1 MKKILF
7 VIICCAVSFSV
18 IAQQE
23 DVDKLQE
30 NAKTFMRQGDY
41 ANASLILSR
50 ALQQAPKNLSIAK
63 DLAFNYY
70 LQKENKKAISTI
82 QPFLDNNSA
91 DDEAFQIAG
100 SVYQALGQTKEA
112 EKTYKKAIKNFPGSG
127 GLYNDFGEM
136 LLAKR
141 DPEALKQWEK
151 GIEMD
156 PSFGGNYYN
165 ACKYYY
171 YNKEKVWCLIYGE
184 IFLNIESFTARTAE
198 VKDILL
204 SGYKKLFENPNLLE
218 NTKDM
223 KPFEIAFL
231 TCMNQQN
238 SIVLRGLN
246 AETLTMIRTRFIL
259 DWDKTYSDKFPFKLF
274 QLQEQLLQEGLFTAY
289 NEWIFGASQNL
300 AAYQNWT
307 GTHST
312 EYEAFNNYQKTH
324 VFKIPSGQYYH

>member
-7 VIICCAVSFSV
+7 AIICCTVSFSV

-23 DVDKLQE
+23 DIDKLHD
-30 NAKTFMRQGDY
+30 NAKAFMRQGDY

-63 DLAFNYY
+63 DLAFDYY

-91 DDEAFQIAG
+91 DDQAYQIAG
-100 SVYQALGQTKEA
+100 TVYQALGQAKDA
-112 EKTYKKAIKNFPGSG
+112 EKIYKKAIKNFPESG

-136 LLAKR
+136 LIAKR

-184 IFLNIESFTARTAE
+184 IFVNIESFTARTAE

-259 DWDKTYSDKFPFKLF
+259 DWDKSYKDKFPFKLF

-324 VFKIPSGQYYH
+324 VFKIPPGQYYH

>member
-1 MKKILF
+1 MKKIF
-7 VIICCAVSFSV
+7 FAIVCCAVSFSA

-23 DVDKLQE
+23 DIDKLHD
-30 NAKTFMRQGDY
+30 NAKAFMRQGDY

-50 ALQQAPKNLSIAK
+50 ALQQAPQNLSIAK
-63 DLAFNYY
+63 DLSFDYY
-70 LQKENKKAISTI
+70 LQKENRKAISTI

-91 DDEAFQIAG
+91 DDQAYQIAG
-100 SVYQALGQTKEA
+100 SVYQALGQQKDA
-112 EKTYKKAIKNFPGSG
+112 EKIYKKAIKEFPQSG

-136 LLAKR
+136 LIAKR
-141 DPEALKQWEK
+141 DPEAIKQWEK

-171 YNKEKVWCLIYGE
+171 YNKGKVWCLIYGE
-184 IFLNIESFTARTAE
+184 IFVNIESFTARTAE
-198 VKDILL
+198 VKDIL
-204 SGYKKLFENPNLLE
+204 SNGYKKLFEDPNLLE
-218 NTKDM
+218 NTKGM

-246 AETLTMIRTRFIL
+246 AETLTMLRTRFIL
-259 DWDKTYSDKFPFKLF
+259 DWDKSYADKFPFKLF

-307 GTHST
+307 GTHSA

-324 VFKIPSGQYYH
+324 VFKMPPGQYYH